1 MIRCFRGAWNF
12 AWIAQGSKVIT
23 SSILYVEKVQSSG
36 GGHVGGLDGQVPD
49 FGSGQDLAVR
59 GLEPHVRLCADS
71 SEPGT
76 CFGFCIS
83 LSLPLASALSLSLS
97 HTHKHTHTHK
107 DSQVAKVLQV
117 RGTKGMGEYVEEPL
131 PCSP

>member
-1 MIRCFRGAWNF
+1 M
-12 AWIAQGSKVIT
+12 

-71 SEPGT
+71 SGPRT

-83 LSLPLASALSLSLS
+83 LSLPLASARSLSLSLS
-97 HTHKHTHTHK
+97 RSHTNTHTHTHK